1 MLFSHVFSCF
11 LMDLEI
17 FDSCPSVNGLHPSKS
32 QVLFEPT
39 EDEMFAEPKG
49 LRLGQLVCSNAS
61 QGSKTIL
68 LPGSS
73 RIFQDSSIKPL
84 GFR

>member
-1 MLFSHVFSCF
+1 
-11 LMDLEI
+11 MDLET
-17 FDSCPSVNGLHPSKS
+17 FDSYPSVNGLHPSKS

-39 EDEMFAEPKG
+39 EEEMFAESNG

-73 RIFQDSSIKPL
+73 RIFQDS
-84 GFR
+84 GFQH